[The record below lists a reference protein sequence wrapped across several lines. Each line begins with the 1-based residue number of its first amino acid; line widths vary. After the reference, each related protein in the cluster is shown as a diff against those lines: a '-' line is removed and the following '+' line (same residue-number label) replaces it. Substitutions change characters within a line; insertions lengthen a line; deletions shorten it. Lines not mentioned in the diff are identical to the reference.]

1 LGFISGK
8 KDLGIMNKLKTPA
21 IPVINIRALAHI
33 GNLIK

>member
-8 KDLGIMNKLKTPA
+8 NDLGIINKLKTPA
-21 IPVINIRALAHI
+21 IPVITISALAQI